1 MTEKVQK
8 SDSKV
13 HINLTFPP
21 SPPPLPEFMCSKAY
35 HAFLFVGI
43 WVGRVEFK
51 IIRVM

>member
-21 SPPPLPEFMCSKAY
+21 SPPPIAWI
-35 HAFLFVGI
+35 HVQ
-43 WVGRVEFK
+43 
-51 IIRVM
+51 